1 MSCYSDQAIA
11 ILFCLCHKLAICD
24 DIFQFTAIFEYD
36 MENGT
41 IPDGTTIYD
50 FILKAIPEDLKAEV
64 TASLIDEVYA
74 GVSKA
79 HGS

>member
-1 MSCYSDQAIA
+1 MALNKRELAIA
-11 ILFCLCHKLAICD
+11 LIANGIAAHTI
-24 DIFQFTAIFEYD
+24 Y

>member
-1 MSCYSDQAIA
+1 MALNKRELEIA
-11 ILFCLCHKLAICD
+11 LIANGIAAHTI
-24 DIFQFTAIFEYD
+24 Y

>member
-1 MSCYSDQAIA
+1 MALNKRELAIA
-11 ILFCLCHKLAICD
+11 LIANGIAAHTI
-24 DIFQFTAIFEYD
+24 Y

-64 TASLIDEVYA
+64 TASLIDIYRNAWISLFHASV
-74 GVSKA
+74 KRCKR
-79 HGS
+79 

>member
-1 MSCYSDQAIA
+1 MTLNKRELAIA
-11 ILFCLCHKLAICD
+11 LIANGIAAHTI
-24 DIFQFTAIFEYD
+24 Y

>member
-1 MSCYSDQAIA
+1 MALNKRELAIA
-11 ILFCLCHKLAICD
+11 LIANGIAAHTI
-24 DIFQFTAIFEYD
+24 Y

-79 HGS
+79 HVP

>member
-1 MSCYSDQAIA
+1 MALNKRELAIA
-11 ILFCLCHKLAICD
+11 LIANGIAAHTI
-24 DIFQFTAIFEYD
+24 Y

-41 IPDGTTIYD
+41 SPDGTTIYD

>member
-1 MSCYSDQAIA
+1 M
-11 ILFCLCHKLAICD
+11 
-24 DIFQFTAIFEYD
+24 
-36 MENGT
+36 
-41 IPDGTTIYD
+41 
-50 FILKAIPEDLKAEV
+50 AIPEDLKAEV